1 MSKLLLVAA
10 VLLTA
15 LAGSGARAADPP
27 APDEWQQVWADLG
40 TKDPVQ
46 ADRAMT
52 RLVDRPEQAVPF
64 LRQRLRPAPAADPRR
79 LADWLAALDSEEFAV
94 REEATQELEKLAEV
108 IEDPLKK
115 ALRQTRSAEVRR
127 RIEGV
132 LGKVK
137 GERLSPPPDRLRAAR
152 AVEVLERIDDCAARR
167 LLANLAAGAPEAQ
180 LTVEAK
186 SALERLIQSAP

>member
-1 MSKLLLVAA
+1 
-10 VLLTA
+10 
-15 LAGSGARAADPP
+15 
-27 APDEWQQVWADLG
+27 
-40 TKDPVQ
+40 
-46 ADRAMT
+46 
-52 RLVDRPEQAVPF
+52 
-64 LRQRLRPAPAADPRR
+64 
-79 LADWLAALDSEEFAV
+79 
-94 REEATQELEKLAEV
+94 LEKLAEV

-137 GERLSPPPDRLRAAR
+137 GERLSPLPDRVRAAR